1 MSTSLR
7 RPPTPRYPTRRTE
20 PERTIRPSDQ
30 TIVGAIERR
39 TTSDTRPLLVTT
51 NEAAH
56 MLGVARTT
64 IYQLVGRGTL
74 PTVHIGRSVRFK
86 VQDLETFVDRLVND
100 AP

>member
-1 MSTSLR
+1 MSMSVR
-7 RPPTPRYPTRRTE
+7 RQPTPRYPSRRTE
-20 PERTIRPSDQ
+20 PEQTIRPPAQSV
-30 TIVGAIERR
+30 VGAVERR
-39 TTSDTRPLLVTT
+39 ATSDTRPLLVTT
-51 NEAAH
+51 EQAAH

-74 PTVHIGRSVRFK
+74 PTVHLGRSVRFK

>member
-1 MSTSLR
+1 
-7 RPPTPRYPTRRTE
+7 
-20 PERTIRPSDQ
+20 
-30 TIVGAIERR
+30 
-39 TTSDTRPLLVTT
+39 
-51 NEAAH
+51 

-74 PTVHIGRSVRFK
+74 PTVHLGRSVRFK